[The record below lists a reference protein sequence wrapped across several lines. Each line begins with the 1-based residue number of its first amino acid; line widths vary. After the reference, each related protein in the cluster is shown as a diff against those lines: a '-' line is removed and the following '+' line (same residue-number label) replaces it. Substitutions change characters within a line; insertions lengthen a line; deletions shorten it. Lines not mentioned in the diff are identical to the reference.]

1 VAQTVLIA
9 APEHLPA
16 LKEHGFAEALAFSDA
31 DALKALEA
39 ITREKPPV
47 IALEKVFAATSRGA
61 ALIKRIKA
69 DPSLTDCEIKIVSS
83 DGKPL
88 TPKKHKKDGAPAPPT
103 AAAPAATPAAV
114 EPPSS
119 AASVAARAAP
129 LDQRGT
135 RRAPRFSMT
144 NGIEV
149 TIDGNPAALI
159 NLSVV
164 GAQVVSPTILKPN
177 QRVRLTLPDA
187 DGPIRVMAG
196 VAWAAFEMPKSGPV
210 YRAGI
215 EFYDAETGNL
225 DRFIDANRAS

>member
-1 VAQTVLIA
+1 VTHTVLIA

-16 LKEHGFAEALAFSDA
+16 LKEHGGFADALAFSDN

-39 ITREKPPV
+39 ITREKPRV
-47 IALEKVFAATSRGA
+47 IALEKMFAATSRGA

-69 DPSLTDCEIKIVSS
+69 DPSLIGCEIKIVAN

-88 TPKKHKKDGAPAPPT
+88 TAKKAKKDAPAA
-103 AAAPAATPAAV
+103 AAAPAPVEEEPAPV
-114 EPPSS
+114 VTIS
-119 AASVAARAAP
+119 APAAP

-135 RRAPRFSMT
+135 RRAPRFVVAK
-144 NGIEV
+144 GIEV
-149 TIDGNPAALI
+149 MIDGNPAALI

-177 QRVRLTLPDA
+177 QRVRMTLQDPR
-187 DGPIRVMAG
+187 GPIRVMAG
-196 VAWAAFEMPKSGPV
+196 VAWAAFEMPKTGPV

-215 EFYDAETGNL
+215 EFYDAEAGNVE
-225 DRFIDANRAS
+225 RFIDTNKAT

>member
-1 VAQTVLIA
+1 MAHTVLIA

-16 LKEHGFAEALAFSDA
+16 LKEHGFADALAFSDA

-39 ITREKPPV
+39 ITREKPRV
-47 IALEKVFAATSRGA
+47 IALEKLFAATSRGA

-69 DPSLTDCEIKIVSS
+69 DPALTGCEIKIVAH

-88 TPKKHKKDGAPAPPT
+88 TPKKAKKDATPAPPVEEATAPAPT
-103 AAAPAATPAAV
+103 FAAP
-114 EPPSS
+114 
-119 AASVAARAAP
+119 AAP

-135 RRAPRFSMT
+135 RRAPRFAVAK
-144 NGIEV
+144 GIEV
-149 TIDGNPAALI
+149 MIDGNPAALI

-177 QRVRLTLPDA
+177 QRVRMTLPDA
-187 DGPIRVMAG
+187 EGPIRVMAG

-215 EFYDAETGNL
+215 EFYDAEAGNVERFL
-225 DRFIDANRAS
+225 DSNKVS

>member
-16 LKEHGFAEALAFSDA
+16 LKEHGGFADALAFSDG

-39 ITREKPPV
+39 ITREKPRV
-47 IALEKVFAATSRGA
+47 IALEKMFAATSRGA

-69 DPSLTDCEIKIVSS
+69 DPALIGCEIKIVAD

-88 TPKKHKKDGAPAPPT
+88 TGKKAKKDAPAVA
-103 AAAPAATPAAV
+103 AAAPAPVEEQPAPAV
-114 EPPSS
+114 TISAPS
-119 AASVAARAAP
+119 AP

-135 RRAPRFSMT
+135 RRAPRFVVAK
-144 NGIEV
+144 GIEV
-149 TIDGNPAALI
+149 MIDGNPAALI

-177 QRVRLTLPDA
+177 QRVRMTLQDRG
-187 DGPIRVMAG
+187 GPIRVMAG

-215 EFYDAETGNL
+215 EFYDAEAGNVE
-225 DRFIDANRAS
+225 RFIDTNKVN

>member
-9 APEHLPA
+9 APEHLQA
-16 LKEHGFAEALAFSDA
+16 LKEHGFSEALAFSDA

-39 ITREKPPV
+39 ITREKPPAV
-47 IALEKVFAATSRGA
+47 VLERLFAATSRGA

-69 DPSLTDCEIKIVSS
+69 DPSLTGCEIKIVSH

-88 TPKKHKKDGAPAPPT
+88 TPKKKKEAAPAAATAVAEPPAPAPP
-103 AAAPAATPAAV
+103 AAAP
-114 EPPSS
+114 
-119 AASVAARAAP
+119 AAP

-135 RRAPRFSMT
+135 RRAPRFTVAS
-144 NGIEV
+144 GIEV
-149 TIDGNPAALI
+149 TIDGKPAALI

-177 QRVRLTLPDA
+177 QRVRMTLPDP
-187 DGPIRVMAG
+187 DGPIRLMAG

-215 EFYDAETGNL
+215 EFYDAEAGNL
-225 DRFIDANRAS
+225 ERFIDANKIS